1 MSQTAVF
8 ATDVQSMQDKKAK
21 REHAIQ
27 EMEKHLSVAKDGTI
41 ELNVKGPTDIQV
53 DADSFN
59 ELSASLQAV
68 NQMLHKGQLQ
78 PSQIRLKTEAQPTA
92 MTEAIIT
99 AAGTCNGT
107 DYFGIYW
114 WGMRLYIDECVTQ
127 DVINGMKLGAAG
139 VATVAAYL
147 AWTAHPALVLGL
159 AAAIILLSA
168 GLLAW
173 IDELGGY
180 RGLEFSVT
188 WLFVVSWFW
197 HQ

>member
-1 MSQTAVF
+1 MSQTSVF
-8 ATDVQSMQDKKAK
+8 ATDVQSLQEKKAK

-41 ELNVKGPTDIQV
+41 VLNVKGPADIQV
-53 DADSFN
+53 DPDSFK
-59 ELSASLQAV
+59 ELSTSLQSV
-68 NQMLHKGQLQ
+68 NQLVRTGQLR
-78 PSQIRLKTEAQPTA
+78 PSQIHLKTETQSPMMA
-92 MTEAIIT
+92 ESIVT

-107 DYFGIYW
+107 DYFGVYW

-127 DVINGMKLGAAG
+127 DVINAIKLGAAG
-139 VATVAAYL
+139 AAAVAAYL
-147 AWTAHPALVLGL
+147 AWTAHPALL
-159 AAAIILLSA
+159 AALVAALLMLSA
-168 GLLAW
+168 GLLGW
-173 IDELGGY
+173 VDELGGY

>member
-1 MSQTAVF
+1 MSQTSVF
-8 ATDVQSMQDKKAK
+8 DVNVQSMQDKKAK

-41 ELNVKGPTDIQV
+41 VLGVKNPADIQV
-53 DADSFN
+53 DPDSFN
-59 ELSASLQAV
+59 ELSSSLQAV
-68 NQMLHKGQLQ
+68 NHMLQTGQVR
-78 PSQIRLKTEAQPTA
+78 PNQIRLKTETQSPI
-92 MTEAIIT
+92 MGEATIT

-107 DYFGIYW
+107 DYFGTYW
-114 WGMRLYIDECVTQ
+114 WGMRLYTDECGTQ
-127 DVINGMKLGAAG
+127 DIINAVKLGASGA
-139 VATVAAYL
+139 AALAAYL
-147 AWTAHPALVLGL
+147 AWTGHPALVLGL
-159 AAAIILLSA
+159 VSALLLLSA

-188 WLFVVSWFW
+188 WIFVVSWFW